1 MQALLD
7 KVSAFGSQIAP
18 KLKGSGAKGKPT
30 AAETRAYRTLSKGIE
45 DEKCLAER
53 LEELVP
59 AYDKEEAVGW
69 QYAVK
74 SVAYRGVEDSEG
86 PTEDR
91 CCR

>member
-69 QYAVK
+69 QYAVN
-74 SVAYRGVEDSEG
+74 RLLIVE
-86 PTEDR
+86 
-91 CCR
+91 